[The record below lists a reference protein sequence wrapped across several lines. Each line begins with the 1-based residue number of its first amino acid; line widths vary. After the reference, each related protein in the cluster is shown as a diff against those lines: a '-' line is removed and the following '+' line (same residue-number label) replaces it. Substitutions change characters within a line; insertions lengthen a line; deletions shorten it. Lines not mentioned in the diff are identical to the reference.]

1 MSDPR
6 PGRPRRFAAVP
17 DCWVHLARRV
27 ITRHVVGTA
36 PEGIIDGRI
45 YRRTG
50 TRESEECF
58 RSGDRYQYRRSRA
71 RLRRRRLGQRRRFGD
86 HDPHLARLPPGTGHR
101 PGGNQRHERTPEPGR
116 CRRQACLEPGLVAG
130 HDVRG
135 RPRRARDLVVRVGW
149 APSPPYPPLPSKTGE
164 GGSLPSP
171 HSEGPGTRV
180 GVPSGP
186 GVGDAGRTLVALLCA
201 TLLLGGCAAGSPSIV
216 APVAPDSSS
225 QVLVPA
231 AEVTQDSDIP
241 QAAAPDI
248 APESAAPS
256 VGIQP
261 AAVDT
266 TTEGAG
272 AAA

>member
-36 PEGIIDGRI
+36 PEGIINGRI

-50 TRESEECF
+50 TRESEERL
-58 RSGDRYQYRRSRA
+58 RSGDRHQYRRSRA
-71 RLRRRRLGQRRRFGD
+71 RLRCRRLRQRRRPRH
-86 HDPHLARLPPGTGHR
+86 HDPDLAWLPPGTGYR
-101 PGGNQRHERTPEPGR
+101 PGGDQRHERSAEPGR
-116 CRRQACLEPGLVAG
+116 RRRQARLEPRLVAG

-135 RPRRARDLVVRVGW
+135 RPRRARDLVSQPDG
-149 APSPPYPPLPSKTGE
+149 KTA
-164 GGSLPSP
+164 SI
-171 HSEGPGTRV
+171 
-180 GVPSGP
+180 
-186 GVGDAGRTLVALLCA
+186 ALVLLCS
-201 TLLLGGCAAGSPSIV
+201 TLLLGGCAAGAPSIV
-216 APVAPDSSS
+216 APAAPDSSS